1 MSGYK
6 NFIPPNFLLALD
18 DYKTLKGLKE
28 DKNIVL
34 IKPDK
39 GNGVVILNR
48 SDYTSKMD
56 AVLNDETKFKL
67 LTSDPVKATLN
78 QENKLRNFLKE
89 LKRENAITDELYE
102 KLCPTGSRPGILY
115 GLPKVQ
121 KVNLP
126 LRPILSAL
134 GTHSYNLAKYLV
146 SYLREISVG
155 QYTITDTFSY
165 VEELRNLDLD
175 TSKVFMASF
184 DISSLFTNIPIDETI
199 DIIINRL
206 FSSSTQFSGF
216 SHAQFRK
223 LLYFAVKNCHFLFNG
238 RLYEQVDGVAM
249 GSPLG
254 PSFANTFLC
263 YHEKVWLDNCP
274 RDFKPLIYRR
284 YVDDCFVIF
293 RCPDHVKPFLDY
305 LNSQHNSIKF
315 SSETEV
321 NNTLPFLDVLIERN
335 NGFSTS
341 IYRKPTFSGLFTNFD
356 SFIPLSFKRGLVY
369 TLLDRYLRYAH
380 PTTSF
385 IRKSSSSKI
394 SS

>member
-1 MSGYK
+1 M
-6 NFIPPNFLLALD
+6 
-18 DYKTLKGLKE
+18 
-28 DKNIVL
+28 
-34 IKPDK
+34 
-39 GNGVVILNR
+39 
-48 SDYTSKMD
+48 
-56 AVLNDETKFKL
+56 
-67 LTSDPVKATLN
+67 
-78 QENKLRNFLKE
+78 
-89 LKRENAITDELYE
+89 
-102 KLCPTGSRPGILY
+102 
-115 GLPKVQ
+115 
-121 KVNLP
+121 
-126 LRPILSAL
+126 
-134 GTHSYNLAKYLV
+134 
-146 SYLREISVG
+146 REISVG
-155 QYTITDTFSY
+155 QYTITDTFSF

-175 TSKVFMASF
+175 TNKVFMASF

-321 NNTLPFLDVLIERN
+321 NNTLPFLDVLIKRN
-335 NGFSTS
+335 NGFSTLV
-341 IYRKPTFSGLFTNFD
+341 YCKPTFSGHFTNFD

-369 TLLDRYLRYAH
+369 TLLDRYFKICSSYHIFHSEVIKLKNFLTNNGYPTPFFDLCLGKFLDKVFSVSAKNYNVTKRHLLFYAIYGETL
-380 PTTSF
+380 PSNPFAVNKTSLLF
-385 IRKSSSSKI
+385 SSS
-394 SS
+394 